1 MGIDKRLNVMLQ
13 YIIDICEV
21 NMRKKLKT
29 IGIYTL
35 LFIIIL
41 LMLGGVANILMTAWA
56 GQYTV
61 THENIS
67 DLPKDFAPDCIL
79 VLGAKVIDDNTM
91 SAILTDRVSVGLDVY
106 EYYDGTVPLLLSGG
120 SEPGENEVNAMA
132 VYAVSEGVGDDF
144 ILTDGEGVNTYAS
157 ISRAKE
163 IFNAEKIVIVTQD
176 FHMARSIYIARSLG
190 MEAYGV
196 TADLR
201 KYFAKNYIREYFA
214 RLKDLTFVITGVH
227 G

>member
-1 MGIDKRLNVMLQ
+1 
-13 YIIDICEV
+13 
-21 NMRKKLKT
+21 MRKKLKT

-35 LFIIIL
+35 LFILIL
-41 LMLGGVANILMTAWA
+41 LMLGGVANIFMMAWA
-56 GQYTV
+56 ARYTV
-61 THENIS
+61 THEKIS
-67 DLPKDFAPDCIL
+67 DLPADFVPDCIL

-106 EYYDGTVPLLLSGG
+106 EHYNAEVPLLLSGG

-132 VYAVSEGVGDDF
+132 VYAGAEGVSDDL

-157 ISRAKE
+157 ISRAQK

-176 FHMARSIYIARSLG
+176 FHMARSVYIARSLG

-196 TADLR
+196 TADLH

-214 RLKDLTFVITGVH
+214 RLKDLVFVITGVH